1 MNYAMYICTTFFDKV
16 LEESKENHKL
26 VKNAMAIGDLD
37 E

>member
-1 MNYAMYICTTFFDKV
+1 MYICTTLFDKI

-26 VKNAMAIGDLD
+26 VKNGMVIGDLR